1 MPIIPKF
8 VDIVVNGMQDRL
20 FSIKAF
26 AQDPIAT
33 KQRTEYVEA
42 IEEDMMTR
50 DLIDS
55 ISENMGVDVGNVP
68 KEDVPDTS
76 EELELYMQLEY
87 KQGIEIAIEQ
97 AIENVL
103 KRNRFHEIKK
113 QMDYDQ
119 TILGIACVKHGFNTC
134 LLYTSP
140 SPRDS

>member
-103 KRNRFHEIKK
+103 KK
-113 QMDYDQ
+113 Q
-119 TILGIACVKHGFNTC
+119 V
-134 LLYTSP
+134 P
-140 SPRDS
+140 

>member
-87 KQGIEIAIEQ
+87 KQGIEIAIVQ

-119 TILGIACVKHGFNTC
+119 TC